1 MDRSC
6 YKRQATICGKHRLK
20 SVQAASDRRPP
31 PLQPGQNN
39 KELSRLWRHFSFY
52 PVSVQEAQDFF
63 FKSCR
68 LRGKEGVM
76 VWDFLK
82 CSVDLGKLKDLKGM
96 GNRGPWSLKAEF
108 LRQNDPSLPETNRQ
122 EPLFG
127 GGGNSLCLGP
137 YCFPGG
143 SVVKKTKKL
152 KNLPANAGDAGSIP
166 RSGRF
171 SGGGNGNPLQYS
183 YLENSTDRGVS
194 QAVVHGVLKSRT
206 WLTMHVNTGP
216 LHLQF
221 PYLVMVSFL

>member
-143 SVVKKTKKL
+143 SDVKKICLQCRRPGFSPWVGKIFWRREQ
-152 KNLPANAGDAGSIP
+152 LPFSVFFWRIPWTEERGRLQSMGSHRVGHKGMSKHTHMAI
-166 RSGRF
+166 
-171 SGGGNGNPLQYS
+171 LV
-183 YLENSTDRGVS
+183 YLSIVS
-194 QAVVHGVLKSRT
+194 VQSL
-206 WLTMHVNTGP
+206 
-216 LHLQF
+216 
-221 PYLVMVSFL
+221 